1 MHLSKAVVLW
11 MALVAV
17 SSGQSSPAVSAN
29 SADAAARLPVTRV
42 ILYKNGVGYFE
53 HAGHVRGS
61 QDVNVDFT
69 TAQLNDVLKSL
80 TVLDLGKGRITGV
93 SYNSAAPLEKRLG
106 SLRLPVGE
114 NPTTAQF
121 LDALRGAR
129 VEIRSGSLSAS
140 GRLLSIEEREVL
152 TGHDAPKGDGD
163 DEKSGGRIGLTQVSL
178 VSDGG
183 EVRLFDLTPSTS
195 VRVTEREVNEEVGK
209 YLGLV
214 ASTRDQDLRRMT
226 ISTAGDG
233 ERNLLVSY
241 ISEVPVWK
249 STYRIVIPHEG
260 KPLLQGWAIVD
271 NTVGED
277 WKDVELSLVAGAP
290 QSFVQEL
297 SQPYYTRRP
306 VVALPENAML
316 SPQTH
321 EATMEEAAPAPPP
334 QPNSGGGVL
343 GGSNGVLP
351 HLAIPSRISNG
362 GMEGLGAGPGGGVG
376 SGSGGG
382 FGPGVGGGAG
392 GGASKK
398 WLNEDVDYIVT
409 DKEREA
415 FGDSVGQSRELGDL
429 FEYKLK
435 DRVTIRKNQSALVPI
450 LQSRI
455 DAEKVSVWNPSESSV
470 LRALWVS
477 NTSELTLD
485 GGSFNVLEGDAFAGE
500 GLMDAIKPG
509 EKRILSYAADLGVLV
524 DAKQKADNQRVTK
537 VVIAHGTMTQ
547 STQERQENTYTI
559 RNRDTSPRAV
569 VIEHPARPGW
579 KLADDDAKPV
589 ESSAS
594 FHRFRLTVDPK
605 QTATLLVKEYRPISN
620 SYALTNV
627 SDSQIKFFIEQ
638 KMINAEVE
646 KALRRILLQKNDIA
660 GLDALIA
667 GRRTQVTSIS
677 DDQQRVRENM
687 KALKGSAEEKALVE
701 RYVRELNEQE
711 DRVQALRSEISE
723 LQQKREA
730 AQSTLNGMIDALQME
745 ATL

>member
-1 MHLSKAVVLW
+1 MRFRKTAVLW
-11 MALVAV
+11 LALAAV
-17 SSGQSSPAVSAN
+17 SSGQFSLGQSSTPAALPES
-29 SADAAARLPVTRV
+29 AARLPVTRV
-42 ILYKNGVGYFE
+42 ILYKDGVGYFE

-93 SYNSAAPLEKRLG
+93 SYNSAAPLERRLG

-129 VEIRSGSLSAS
+129 MEVRNGSESAS
-140 GRLLSIEEREVL
+140 GRLLSIEDRDVA
-152 TGHDAPKGDGD
+152 GKGDQ
-163 DEKSGGRIGLTQVSL
+163 KITLTQISV
-178 VSDGG
+178 VTDGG
-183 EVRLFDLTPSTS
+183 EVRIFDLTPSTS
-195 VRVTEREVNEEVGK
+195 VRVAEKEVNEEVGK

-214 ASTRDQDLRRMT
+214 ASTRDQDVRRMT

-233 ERNLLVSY
+233 ERNLLVTY

-249 STYRIVIPHEG
+249 STYRIVIPTEG

-306 VVALPENAML
+306 VVPLPENAML
-316 SPQTH
+316 TPQTH
-321 EATMEEAAPAPPP
+321 EATIQTEVENGAPAAIPR
-334 QPNSGGGVL
+334 GVVGGVP
-343 GGSNGVLP
+343 GGVPGGQMGGV
-351 HLAIPSRISNG
+351 IG
-362 GMEGLGAGPGGGVG
+362 GIGSGSGGGVG
-376 SGSGGG
+376 SGSGPG
-382 FGPGVGGGAG
+382 FGPGAGGGVGGGVFRVG
-392 GGASKK
+392 GGVPRPDATEVAET
-398 WLNEDVDYIVT
+398 L
-409 DKEREA
+409 EA
-415 FGDSVGQSRELGDL
+415 GTTVGETRELGDL

-455 DAEKVSVWNPSESSV
+455 DAEKVSVWNPSDSSV
-470 LRALWVS
+470 LRALWVN
-477 NTSELTLD
+477 NTSDLTLD

-509 EKRILSYAADLGVLV
+509 EKRLLSYAADLGVLV

-537 VVIAHGTMTQ
+537 VIIAHGTMTQ
-547 STQERQENTYTI
+547 STQERQENTYSI

-579 KLADDDAKPV
+579 KLTDDEKPA

-594 FHRFRLTVDPK
+594 FHRFRLTVEPK
-605 QTATLLVKEYRPISN
+605 KTTTLVVKEYRPIMN
-620 SYALTNV
+620 SYQLTNV
-627 SDSQIKFFIEQ
+627 TDNQIKFFLDQ
-638 KMINAEVE
+638 KMINPEVE
-646 KALRRILLQKNDIA
+646 KALRRIDAQKNDIA
-660 GLDALIA
+660 VIEAVIT
-667 GRRTQVTSIS
+667 GRRSQVSSIS

-687 KALKGSAEEKALVE
+687 NALKGSAEEKALVE

-711 DRVQALRSEISE
+711 DRVQSLRREIAE
-723 LQQKREA
+723 MQQKRDA
-730 AQSTLNGMIDALQME
+730 AQSALNGMIEALQME
-745 ATL
+745 VTL

>member
-1 MHLSKAVVLW
+1 MRSIKTAVLW
-11 MALVAV
+11 LALAAV
-17 SSGQSSPAVSAN
+17 SSGQSPTPASSPDS
-29 SADAAARLPVTRV
+29 AARLPVTRV

-53 HAGHVRGS
+53 HAGHVQGS

-93 SYNSAAPLEKRLG
+93 SYNSAAPLERRLG

-129 VEIRSGSLSAS
+129 MEVRNGSESAS
-140 GRLLSIEEREVL
+140 GRLLSIEDRDVP
-152 TGHDAPKGDGD
+152 GKGDQ
-163 DEKSGGRIGLTQVSL
+163 KITLTQISV

-183 EVRLFDLTPSTS
+183 EVRIFDLTPSTS
-195 VRVTEREVNEEVGK
+195 VRVAEKEVNEEIGK

-214 ASTRDQDLRRMT
+214 ASTRAQDVRRMT

-249 STYRIVIPHEG
+249 STYRIVIPSEG

-316 SPQTH
+316 TPQMH
-321 EATMEEAAPAPPP
+321 EATMEEAPPP
-334 QPNSGGGVL
+334 AASPSVVNGGVV
-343 GGSNGVLP
+343 GGVPGGRMGGV
-351 HLAIPSRISNG
+351 IG
-362 GMEGLGAGPGGGVG
+362 GIASGVGGGVG

-382 FGPGVGGGAG
+382 IGGGVFRVGGPQPPSPPRPDATEVAETLEAG
-392 GGASKK
+392 TTVGG
-398 WLNEDVDYIVT
+398 T
-409 DKEREA
+409 
-415 FGDSVGQSRELGDL
+415 RELGDL

-455 DAEKVSVWNPSESSV
+455 DAEKISVWNPSDSSV
-470 LRALWVS
+470 LRALWVNNS
-477 NTSELTLD
+477 SDLTLD

-500 GLMDAIKPG
+500 GLMDVIKPG
-509 EKRILSYAADLGVLV
+509 EKRLMSYAADLGILV
-524 DAKQKADNQRVTK
+524 DAKQKADNQRVTR
-537 VVIAHGTMTQ
+537 VIIAHGTMTQ
-547 STQERQENTYTI
+547 WTQERQENTYTI
-559 RNRDTSPRAV
+559 RNRDMSPRAL

-579 KLADDDAKPV
+579 RLTDDEKPA
-589 ESSAS
+589 ESSVS
-594 FHRFRLTVDPK
+594 FHRFRLTVEPK
-605 QTATLLVKEYRPISN
+605 KTTTLVVKEYRPILN
-620 SYALTNV
+620 SYQLTNV
-627 SDSQIKFFIEQ
+627 TDNEIKFFLDQ
-638 KMINAEVE
+638 KMINPEVE
-646 KALRRILLQKNDIA
+646 KALRRIVAQKNDIA
-660 GLDALIA
+660 VFEAVIT
-667 GRRTQVTSIS
+667 GRRSQVSSIS

-711 DRVQALRSEISE
+711 DRVQSLRREISE
-723 LQQKREA
+723 MQQKRDA
-730 AQSTLNGMIDALQME
+730 AQSTLNEMIGALQME
-745 ATL
+745 VTL

>member
-1 MHLSKAVVLW
+1 MRSLNIAFVCVVL
-11 MALVAV
+11 VSV
-17 SSGQSSPAVSAN
+17 SSGQSSFSPANTLSG
-29 SADAAARLPVTRV
+29 SSSDPAARLPVTRV

-61 QDVNVDFT
+61 QNVNVDFT

-93 SYNSAAPLEKRLG
+93 SYNSAAPLQQRLG
-106 SLRLPVGE
+106 SLHLPVGE

-129 VEIRSGSLSAS
+129 LEVRNGSDSAT
-140 GRLLSIEEREVL
+140 GRLLSIEDREEP
-152 TGHDAPKGDGD
+152 GKGDQ
-163 DEKSGGRIGLTQVSL
+163 KINVTQISV

-195 VRVTEREVNEEVGK
+195 VRVAEKEVNEEVGK

-214 ASTRDQDLRRMT
+214 ASTRDQDVRRMT

-249 STYRIVIPHEG
+249 STYRIVIPNEG

-316 SPQTH
+316 TPQTH
-321 EATMEEAAPAPPP
+321 EATMEQAQADVVNGELASPAKIPGGVAGGVAGGSMGGVIGSVARGTG
-334 QPNSGGGVL
+334 NGIGGGFGAGSGGGV
-343 GGSNGVLP
+343 
-351 HLAIPSRISNG
+351 
-362 GMEGLGAGPGGGVG
+362 GGGKYKAWAGQPDATELAETLEFGTTVG
-376 SGSGGG
+376 
-382 FGPGVGGGAG
+382 
-392 GGASKK
+392 
-398 WLNEDVDYIVT
+398 E
-409 DKEREA
+409 
-415 FGDSVGQSRELGDL
+415 SRELGDL

-435 DRVTIRKNQSALVPI
+435 DRVTIKKNQSALVPI

-455 DAEKVSVWNPSESSV
+455 EAEKVSVWNPSESSV
-470 LRALWVS
+470 LRALWVN
-477 NTSELTLD
+477 NTSDLTLD

-509 EKRILSYAADLGVLV
+509 EKRIMSYAADLGVLV

-537 VVIAHGTMTQ
+537 VVIAHGMMTQ

-559 RNRDTSPRAV
+559 RNRDTSTRTL
-569 VIEHPARPGW
+569 VIEHPVRPGW
-579 KLADDDAKPV
+579 KLTDDEKPA

-594 FHRFRLTVDPK
+594 FHRFRLTLEPK
-605 QTATLLVKEYRPISN
+605 KTATLVVKEYRPILN
-620 SYALTNV
+620 SYQLTNV
-627 SDSQIKFFIEQ
+627 NDDQIKFFLQQ
-638 KMINAEVE
+638 KMINPDVE
-646 KALRRILLQKNDIA
+646 KALRRIVAQKNDIA
-660 GLDALIA
+660 VIEAVIT
-667 GRRTQVTSIS
+667 GRRAQVSSIS
-677 DDQQRVRENM
+677 EDQQRVRENM

-711 DRVQALRSEISE
+711 DRVQSLRREISD
-723 LQQKREA
+723 LQQKRDA
-730 AQSTLNGMIDALQME
+730 AQSTLNEMIEALQME
-745 ATL
+745 VTL

>member
-1 MHLSKAVVLW
+1 MRFLTTAALWLALASMLSGQ
-11 MALVAV
+11 AL
-17 SSGQSSPAVSAN
+17 SGQSSSPLTPDPV
-29 SADAAARLPVTRV
+29 AAELSARLPVTRV

-53 HAGHVRGS
+53 HAGHVRGN

-93 SYNSAAPLEKRLG
+93 SYNSTAPLEHRLG

-129 VEIRSGSLSAS
+129 VEVHSGSATAS
-140 GRLLSIEEREVL
+140 GRLLSIEEREL
-152 TGHDAPKGDGD
+152 AGKAASDDGSE
-163 DEKSGGRIGLTQVSL
+163 EKAGRKATLTQVSL

-183 EVRLFDLTPSTS
+183 EVHVFDLTPATS
-195 VRVTEREVNEEVGK
+195 VRVTEKDVNEEVGK

-214 ASTRDQDLRRMT
+214 ASTRDRDLRRMT
-226 ISTAGDG
+226 ISTAGNG
-233 ERNLLVSY
+233 ERDLVVSY

-249 STYRIVIPHEG
+249 STYRIVIPDDG

-277 WKDVELSLVAGAP
+277 WKNVELSLIAGAP

-316 SPQTH
+316 TPQTH
-321 EATMEEAAPAPPP
+321 EATMEAEVVNGPPP
-334 QPNSGGGVL
+334 PMVSTGVVGGVPGGVP
-343 GGSNGVLP
+343 GGS
-351 HLAIPSRISNG
+351 
-362 GMEGLGAGPGGGVG
+362 MGGVIGGIG
-376 SGSGGG
+376 SGRGSG
-382 FGPGVGGGAG
+382 FGPGEGGGIG
-392 GGASKK
+392 GGVVRNALPAAKPAPPRPDATEIAES
-398 WLNEDVDYIVT
+398 LEEGT
-409 DKEREA
+409 T
-415 FGDSVGQSRELGDL
+415 VGQSQEVGDL

-470 LRALWVS
+470 LRALWVD
-477 NTSELTLD
+477 NTSNLTLD

-500 GLMDAIKPG
+500 GMMDAIKPG
-509 EKRILSYAADLGVLV
+509 EKRLLSYAADLGVLV
-524 DAKQKADNQRVTK
+524 DSKLKSDNQRVTK
-537 VVIAHGTMTQ
+537 VIIQHGVMTQ

-559 RNRDTSPRAV
+559 RNRDTGPRTV

-579 KLADDDAKPV
+579 KLTDDDPKTA

-594 FHRFRLTVDPK
+594 FHRFRLTLEPK
-605 QTATLLVKEYRPISN
+605 KTTTLVVKEYRPVTN
-620 SYALTNV
+620 RYMLTNV
-627 SDSQIKFFIEQ
+627 GDNEIKFFLEQ

-646 KALRRILLQKNDIA
+646 KALRQVLSQKNDIA
-660 GLDALIA
+660 VIDAVIS
-667 GRRTQVTSIS
+667 GRRAEVTNIS
-677 DDQQRVRENM
+677 EDQKRVRENM

-711 DRVQALRSEISE
+711 DHVQALRREVSD
-723 LQQKREA
+723 LQQKRDA
-730 AQSTLNGMIDALQME
+730 AQSKLNGMIESLQME
-745 ATL
+745 VTL

>member
-1 MHLSKAVVLW
+1 MRASKVAVLW
-11 MALVAV
+11 LLLVAF
-17 SSGQSSPAVSAN
+17 SSGQSSTPPAN
-29 SADAAARLPVTRV
+29 QADSAARLPVTRV

-93 SYNSAAPLEKRLG
+93 SYNSNAPLAKRLG
-106 SLRLPVGE
+106 SLHLPVGE

-129 VEIRSGSLSAS
+129 LEVKSGSESAT
-140 GRLLSIEEREVL
+140 GRLLSIDEREI
-152 TGHDAPKGDGD
+152 PIKGDQKITVD
-163 DEKSGGRIGLTQVSL
+163 QISI
-178 VSDGG
+178 VSDSG
-183 EVRLFDLTPSTS
+183 EVRIFDMTPGTS
-195 VRVTEREVNEEVGK
+195 VRVAEKEVNEEVGK

-233 ERNLLVSY
+233 ERDLLVSY
-241 ISEVPVWK
+241 ISEVPMWK
-249 STYRIVIPHEG
+249 STYRIVIPNDG

-277 WKDVELSLVAGAP
+277 WRNVELALVAGAP

-306 VVALPENAML
+306 VVPLPENAML

-321 EATMEEAAPAPPP
+321 EATMEENENARVAGDATVVNGVPGVVGGVAGASHDRLESFAKLQQP
-334 QPNSGGGVL
+334 QRITGGG
-343 GGSNGVLP
+343 
-351 HLAIPSRISNG
+351 A
-362 GMEGLGAGPGGGVG
+362 GAGYG

-382 FGPGVGGGAG
+382 IGGGVSHG
-392 GGASKK
+392 TGIERLGMGANSA
-398 WLNEDVDYIVT
+398 V
-409 DKEREA
+409 A
-415 FGDSVGQSRELGDL
+415 ADSLESATTTAQTHDLGDL

-470 LRALWVS
+470 LRALWVN
-477 NTSELTLD
+477 NTSDLTLD
-485 GGSFNVLEGDAFAGE
+485 GGSFNVLEGEAFAGE
-500 GLMDAIKPG
+500 GLMDPIKPG

-524 DAKQKADNQRVTK
+524 DAKQKAENQHVTK
-537 VVIAHGTMTQ
+537 VIIAHGTMTQ
-547 STQERQENTYTI
+547 MTQERQENTYTI
-559 RNRDTSPRAV
+559 RNRDAAARTV
-569 VIEHPARPGW
+569 VIEHPARAGW
-579 KLADDDAKPV
+579 KLTDDQTPA

-594 FHRFRLTVDPK
+594 FHRFRLSVEPK
-605 QTATLLVKEYRPISN
+605 KTTTLTVKEYRPILN
-620 SYALTNV
+620 SYQLTNV
-627 SDSQIKFFIEQ
+627 TDDQIKYFLVQ
-638 KMINAEVE
+638 KMIDIETERV
-646 KALRRILLQKNDIA
+646 LRKVILQKNDIA
-660 GLDALIA
+660 QLDATIA
-667 GRRTQVTSIS
+667 GRKTQVSGIS

-687 KALKGSAEEKALVE
+687 KALKGSAEEKALLE
-701 RYVRELNEQE
+701 RYVKELNEQE
-711 DRVQALRSEISE
+711 DRMQSLRHEITD
-723 LQQKREA
+723 LQQKRES
-730 AQSTLNGMIDALQME
+730 AQKTLNETVEALQME
-745 ATL
+745 VTL

>member
-1 MHLSKAVVLW
+1 MRFKKTAVLW
-11 MALVAV
+11 LALAAV
-17 SSGQSSPAVSAN
+17 SSGQFSLGQSSTPAALPES
-29 SADAAARLPVTRV
+29 AARLPVTRV

-93 SYNSAAPLEKRLG
+93 SYNSAAPLQRRLG

-129 VEIRSGSLSAS
+129 MEVRNGSESAS
-140 GRLLSIEEREVL
+140 GRLLSIEDRDVP
-152 TGHDAPKGDGD
+152 GKGDQ
-163 DEKSGGRIGLTQVSL
+163 KITLTQISI

-183 EVRLFDLTPSTS
+183 EVRIFDLTPSTS
-195 VRVTEREVNEEVGK
+195 VRVAEKEVNEEVGK

-214 ASTRDQDLRRMT
+214 ASTRDQDVRRMT

-233 ERNLLVSY
+233 ERSLLISY

-249 STYRIVIPHEG
+249 STYRIVIPTEG

-277 WKDVELSLVAGAP
+277 WRDVELSLVAGAP

-306 VVALPENAML
+306 VVPLPENAML
-316 SPQTH
+316 TPQTH
-321 EATMEEAAPAPPP
+321 EATIQTEVENGAPAAIPR
-334 QPNSGGGVL
+334 GVVGGVP
-343 GGSNGVLP
+343 GGVPGGQMGGV
-351 HLAIPSRISNG
+351 IG
-362 GMEGLGAGPGGGVG
+362 GIGSGSGGGVG
-376 SGSGGG
+376 SGSGPG
-382 FGPGVGGGAG
+382 FGPGAGGGVGGGVFRVG
-392 GGASKK
+392 GGVPRPDATEVAET
-398 WLNEDVDYIVT
+398 L
-409 DKEREA
+409 EA
-415 FGDSVGQSRELGDL
+415 GTTVGETRELGDL

-455 DAEKVSVWNPSESSV
+455 DAEKVSVWNPSDSSV
-470 LRALWVS
+470 LRALWVN
-477 NTSELTLD
+477 NTSDLTLD

-509 EKRILSYAADLGVLV
+509 EKRLLSYAADLGVLV

-537 VVIAHGTMTQ
+537 VIIAHGTMTQ
-547 STQERQENTYTI
+547 STQERQENTYSI

-579 KLADDDAKPV
+579 KLTDDEKPA

-594 FHRFRLTVDPK
+594 FHRFRLTVEPK
-605 QTATLLVKEYRPISN
+605 KTTTLVVKEYRPIMN
-620 SYALTNV
+620 SYQLTNV
-627 SDSQIKFFIEQ
+627 TDNQIKFFLDQ
-638 KMINAEVE
+638 KMINPEVE
-646 KALRRILLQKNDIA
+646 KALRRIAAQKNDIA
-660 GLDALIA
+660 VIEAVIT
-667 GRRTQVTSIS
+667 GRRSQVSSIS

-711 DRVQALRSEISE
+711 DRVQSLRREIAE
-723 LQQKREA
+723 LQQKRDA
-730 AQSTLNGMIDALQME
+730 AQSALNGMIEALQME
-745 ATL
+745 VTL

>member
-1 MHLSKAVVLW
+1 MRFSQTAVLW
-11 MALVAV
+11 LTLVAV
-17 SSGQSSPAVSAN
+17 ASGQSSTSPASP
-29 SADAAARLPVTRV
+29 ADSAARLPVTRV

-93 SYNSAAPLEKRLG
+93 SYNSTAPLEKRLG

-152 TGHDAPKGDGD
+152 TGRDLPKVDGSAE
-163 DEKSGGRIGLTQVSL
+163 EKAGGRIGLTQVSL

-183 EVRLFDLTPSTS
+183 EVRLFDLTPATS
-195 VRVTEREVNEEVGK
+195 VRVTEKDVNEEVGK

-249 STYRIVIPHEG
+249 STYRIVIPKEG

-277 WKDVELSLVAGAP
+277 WKDVELSLIAGAP

-306 VVALPENAML
+306 VLELPENAML
-316 SPQTH
+316 TPQTH
-321 EATMEEAAPAPPP
+321 EATMEGQADIVNGELRSPGRIP
-334 QPNSGGGVL
+334 SGVVGGVPGGVP
-343 GGSNGVLP
+343 GGS
-351 HLAIPSRISNG
+351 
-362 GMEGLGAGPGGGVG
+362 MGGVTGMG

-382 FGPGVGGGAG
+382 VGGGVFRTN
-392 GGASKK
+392 GAPPPAVAVPRPDATMMAETLESG
-398 WLNEDVDYIVT
+398 T
-409 DKEREA
+409 T
-415 FGDSVGQSRELGDL
+415 VGETRELGDL

-450 LQSRI
+450 LQARI
-455 DAEKVSVWNPSESSV
+455 DAEKVSVWNPSDTSV
-470 LRALWVS
+470 LRALWLN
-477 NTSELTLD
+477 NTSDLTLD
-485 GGSFNVLEGDAFAGE
+485 GGTFNVLEGEAFAGE

-509 EKRILSYAADLGVLV
+509 EKRLLSYAADLGVLV
-524 DAKQKADNQRVTK
+524 DAKRKADPQRVTK
-537 VVIAHGTMTQ
+537 VMIAHGTMTQ

-559 RNRDTSPRAV
+559 RNRDTSTRTV
-569 VIEHPARPGW
+569 VIEHPSRPGW
-579 KLADDDAKPV
+579 KLADDAKPE

-594 FHRFRLTVDPK
+594 FQRFRLTVEPK
-605 QTATLLVKEYRPISN
+605 KTTTLLVKEYRPVVN
-620 SYALTNV
+620 SYLLTNV
-627 SDSQIKFFIEQ
+627 TDNQIKFFLDQ
-638 KMINAEVE
+638 KMINADVE
-646 KALRRILLQKNDIA
+646 KALRKIALQKNDIA
-660 GLDALIA
+660 VLDAVIT
-667 GRRTQVTSIS
+667 GRRAQVSSIS
-677 DDQQRVRENM
+677 EDQQRVRENM
-687 KALKGSAEEKALVE
+687 KALKGSSEEKALVE

-711 DRVQALRSEISE
+711 DRVQALRREIAE
-723 LQQKREA
+723 MQQKRDA
-730 AQSTLNGMIDALQME
+730 AQSALNGIIEALQMDV
-745 ATL
+745 TL

>member
-1 MHLSKAVVLW
+1 MRFSQAAVLW
-11 MALVAV
+11 LTLVAV
-17 SSGQSSPAVSAN
+17 ASGQSSTSPASP
-29 SADAAARLPVTRV
+29 ADSAARLPVTRV

-93 SYNSAAPLEKRLG
+93 SYNSTAPLEKRLG

-152 TGHDAPKGDGD
+152 TGRDLPKVDGSAE
-163 DEKSGGRIGLTQVSL
+163 EKAGGRIGLTQVSL

-183 EVRLFDLTPSTS
+183 EVRLFDLTPATS
-195 VRVTEREVNEEVGK
+195 VRVTEKDVNEEVGK

-249 STYRIVIPHEG
+249 STYRIVIPKEG

-277 WKDVELSLVAGAP
+277 WKDVELSLIAGAP

-306 VVALPENAML
+306 VLELPENAML
-316 SPQTH
+316 TPQTH
-321 EATMEEAAPAPPP
+321 EATMEGQADIVNGELRSPGRIP
-334 QPNSGGGVL
+334 SGVVGGVPGGVP
-343 GGSNGVLP
+343 GGS
-351 HLAIPSRISNG
+351 
-362 GMEGLGAGPGGGVG
+362 MGGVTGMG

-382 FGPGVGGGAG
+382 VGGGVFRTN
-392 GGASKK
+392 GAPPPAVAVPRPDATMMAETLESG
-398 WLNEDVDYIVT
+398 T
-409 DKEREA
+409 T
-415 FGDSVGQSRELGDL
+415 VGETRELGDL

-450 LQSRI
+450 LQARI
-455 DAEKVSVWNPSESSV
+455 DAEKVSVWNPSDTSV
-470 LRALWVS
+470 LRALWLN
-477 NTSELTLD
+477 NTSDLTLD
-485 GGSFNVLEGDAFAGE
+485 GGTFNVLEGEAFAGE

-509 EKRILSYAADLGVLV
+509 EKRLLSYAADLGVLV
-524 DAKQKADNQRVTK
+524 DAKRKADPQRVTK
-537 VVIAHGTMTQ
+537 VMIAHGTMTQ

-559 RNRDTSPRAV
+559 RNRDTSTRTV
-569 VIEHPARPGW
+569 VIEHPSRPGW
-579 KLADDDAKPV
+579 KLADDAKPE

-594 FHRFRLTVDPK
+594 FQRFRLTVEPK
-605 QTATLLVKEYRPISN
+605 KTTTLLVKEYRPVVN
-620 SYALTNV
+620 SYLLTNV
-627 SDSQIKFFIEQ
+627 TDNQIKFFLDQ
-638 KMINAEVE
+638 KMINADVE
-646 KALRRILLQKNDIA
+646 KALRKIALQKNDIA
-660 GLDALIA
+660 VLDAVIT
-667 GRRTQVTSIS
+667 GRRAQVSSIS
-677 DDQQRVRENM
+677 EDQQRVRENM
-687 KALKGSAEEKALVE
+687 KALKGSSEEKALVE

-711 DRVQALRSEISE
+711 DRVQALRREIAE
-723 LQQKREA
+723 MQQKRDA
-730 AQSTLNGMIDALQME
+730 AQSALNGIIEALQMDV
-745 ATL
+745 TL

>member
-1 MHLSKAVVLW
+1 MRFIMTAALWLALAAVL
-11 MALVAV
+11 
-17 SSGQSSPAVSAN
+17 SGQSLLGQSPSTQPT
-29 SADAAARLPVTRV
+29 DPAAAEPSARLPVTRV

-53 HAGHVRGS
+53 HSGHVRGN

-93 SYNSAAPLEKRLG
+93 SYNSTAPLEHRLG

-129 VEIRSGSLSAS
+129 VEVHSGSATAT
-140 GRLLSIEEREVL
+140 GRLLSIEERAL
-152 TGHDAPKGDGD
+152 QGRNAPNDGSD
-163 DEKSGGRIGLTQVSL
+163 GPGLKASVTQVSL

-183 EVRLFDLTPSTS
+183 EVRVFDLTPSTS
-195 VRVTEREVNEEVGK
+195 VRVTEKDVNEEVGK
-209 YLGLV
+209 YLGVV
-214 ASTRDQDLRRMT
+214 ASTRDQDVRRMT
-226 ISTAGDG
+226 ISTAGNG
-233 ERNLLVSY
+233 ERDLLISY

-249 STYRIVIPHEG
+249 STYRIVIPNEG

-277 WKDVELSLVAGAP
+277 WKNVELSLIAGAP

-306 VVALPENAML
+306 VVPLPENAML
-316 SPQTH
+316 TPQTH
-321 EATMEEAAPAPPP
+321 EATMETEVVNGQAGPAIGVVGGVPGGVPGGSMGGVIGGIRAGSAGGIGAGTGGGLFRNSPPPPPAAPRPDATEIAE
-334 QPNSGGGVL
+334 SL
-343 GGSNGVLP
+343 EES
-351 HLAIPSRISNG
+351 
-362 GMEGLGAGPGGGVG
+362 
-376 SGSGGG
+376 
-382 FGPGVGGGAG
+382 
-392 GGASKK
+392 
-398 WLNEDVDYIVT
+398 T
-409 DKEREA
+409 T
-415 FGDSVGQSRELGDL
+415 VGQSQEVGDL

-470 LRALWVS
+470 LRALWVD
-477 NTSELTLD
+477 NTSNLTLD

-509 EKRILSYAADLGVLV
+509 EKRLLSYAADLGVLV
-524 DAKQKADNQRVTK
+524 DSKLKSDNQRVTK
-537 VVIAHGTMTQ
+537 VIIQHGVMTQ

-559 RNRDTSPRAV
+559 RNRDTSPRTV
-569 VIEHPARPGW
+569 VIEHPARAGW
-579 KLADDDAKPV
+579 KLTDDDPKTA

-594 FHRFRLTVDPK
+594 FHRFRLTLEPK
-605 QTATLLVKEYRPISN
+605 KTTSLVVKEYRPVTN
-620 SYALTNV
+620 RYMLTNV
-627 SDSQIKFFIEQ
+627 GDNEIKYFLEQ
-638 KMINAEVE
+638 KMINADVE
-646 KALRRILLQKNDIA
+646 KALRQVLSQKNDIA
-660 GLDALIA
+660 VIDAVIS
-667 GRRTQVTSIS
+667 GRRAEVGNIS
-677 DDQQRVRENM
+677 EDQKRLRENM

-711 DRVQALRSEISE
+711 DHVQTLRKEISD
-723 LQQKREA
+723 LQQKRDA
-730 AQSTLNGMIDALQME
+730 AQSKLNGMIESLQME
-745 ATL
+745 VTL

>member
-1 MHLSKAVVLW
+1 
-11 MALVAV
+11 
-17 SSGQSSPAVSAN
+17 
-29 SADAAARLPVTRV
+29 V

-53 HAGHVRGS
+53 HAGHIRGS

-129 VEIRSGSLSAS
+129 VEIHSGSLSAS
-140 GRLLSIEEREVL
+140 GRLLSIEEREVI
-152 TGHDAPKGDGD
+152 TGHDAPKGDGGE
-163 DEKSGGRIGLTQVSL
+163 DEKSGSRIGLTQVSL

-183 EVRLFDLTPSTS
+183 EVRLFDLTPATS
-195 VRVTEREVNEEVGK
+195 VRVTERDVNEEVGK

-214 ASTRDQDLRRMT
+214 ASTRDQDVRRMT

-249 STYRIVIPHEG
+249 STYRIVIPNEG

-277 WKDVELSLVAGAP
+277 WNDVELSLVAGAP

-316 SPQTH
+316 TPQTH
-321 EATMEEAAPAPPP
+321 EATMEPQTDIVNGELRTPTQITAGVVGGVPGGVAGGQMGGVIGGIASGSGRGVAASVLRKDGAPPP
-334 QPNSGGGVL
+334 AAPRPDSTMIAESLEQGTT
-343 GGSNGVLP
+343 
-351 HLAIPSRISNG
+351 
-362 GMEGLGAGPGGGVG
+362 VG
-376 SGSGGG
+376 
-382 FGPGVGGGAG
+382 
-392 GGASKK
+392 
-398 WLNEDVDYIVT
+398 ET
-409 DKEREA
+409 
-415 FGDSVGQSRELGDL
+415 RELGDL

-450 LQSRI
+450 LQSRV

-470 LRALWVS
+470 LRALWVD
-477 NTSELTLD
+477 NTSDLTLD

-509 EKRILSYAADLGVLV
+509 EKRLLSYAADLGVLV

-537 VVIAHGTMTQ
+537 IIIAHGTMTQ

-559 RNRDTSPRAV
+559 RNRDTSTRTV

-579 KLADDDAKPV
+579 KLTDDEKPA

-594 FHRFRLTVDPK
+594 FHRFRLTVEPK
-605 QTATLLVKEYRPISN
+605 KTTTLLVKEYRPILN
-620 SYALTNV
+620 SYQLTNV
-627 SDSQIKFFIEQ
+627 SDNQIKFFLEQ
-638 KMINAEVE
+638 NMINADVE
-646 KALRRILLQKNDIA
+646 KALRRIALQKNDIVV
-660 GLDALIA
+660 LDAVIT
-667 GRRTQVTSIS
+667 GRRAQVSSIS
-677 DDQQRVRENM
+677 EDQQRVRENM

-711 DRVQALRSEISE
+711 DRVQALRREIAE
-723 LQQKREA
+723 MQQKRDA
-730 AQSTLNGMIDALQME
+730 AQSALNGMIEALQME
-745 ATL
+745 VTL